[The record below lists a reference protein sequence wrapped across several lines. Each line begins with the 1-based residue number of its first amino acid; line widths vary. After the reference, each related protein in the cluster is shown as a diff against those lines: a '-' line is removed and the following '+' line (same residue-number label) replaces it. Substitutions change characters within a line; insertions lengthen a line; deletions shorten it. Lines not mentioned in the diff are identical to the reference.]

1 VRKLLLYPEL
11 LAKHK
16 YPTIF
21 LLALVDGF
29 IISALVYL
37 SFLSLDRV
45 GNRWYQIVT
54 VSGTSMTPTI
64 NGGDKIIIVRPPQIE
79 DIKPGM
85 IVSYNNPFGQ
95 NVCHRV
101 MEVTEENCLIT
112 KGDANPD
119 VDRYLDE
126 NGQEIP
132 ICQINGRYLSKFYD
146 VSAVLS
152 SVWHKLLSA
161 FQNSLV
167 PRLSPFQTG

>member
-1 VRKLLLYPEL
+1 MRKLLLYPEL
-11 LAKHK
+11 LTKHK
-16 YPTIF
+16 YSTIF
-21 LLALVDGF
+21 LLAIVNGL

-37 SFLSLDRV
+37 YFISLDRV

-54 VSGTSMTPTI
+54 VSGTSMTPTF
-64 NGGDKIIIVRPPQIE
+64 NDGDKIIIVRPPQIE
-79 DIKPGM
+79 DINPGM

-101 MEVTEENCLIT
+101 MEVTEESCLIT
-112 KGDANPD
+112 KGDTNPD

-146 VSAVLS
+146 VHFFFSLA
-152 SVWHKLLSA
+152 WHHFLITL
-161 FQNSLV
+161 
-167 PRLSPFQTG
+167 